1 MENFNQVDFLKM
13 LSAHLKP
20 GYGLSDWLS
29 DSLGI
34 DRSTASKK
42 MRNESKLSIHE
53 LAIICAAIPEAFALL
68 PTYMGLPHHFVA
80 LFNGFKNEQELQINM
95 KRTLGLFDKISQGQN
110 ELKYVGRDL
119 SYFFF
124 LSRPALF
131 EFKISVWTNS
141 ILTDGIVP
149 LSDSTQEI
157 AQELMQAYRQVNSV
171 ELWND
176 SGIYNLKRQM
186 DYTLMVGKLSENDYK
201 KIQADIME
209 ALNEFEQMA
218 DMGNKGAAMGKF
230 DLYGSSYCTMSN
242 GGLVTTPDLEMLLTA
257 SVGVQ
262 LISTTFPEMVQ
273 SFKEHWIGN
282 MKTAK
287 LLSMANTAERVAFFD
302 FLRKAMKYSSKDGR

>member
-42 MRNESKLSIHE
+42 LRNESKLSINE
-53 LAIICAAIPEAFALL
+53 LAMICTAIPEAFALL
-68 PTYMGLPHHFVA
+68 PTYMGLPYHFVA
-80 LFNGFKNEQELQINM
+80 QFNGFKNEQELQVNM
-95 KRTLGLFDKISQGQN
+95 KRTIALFNKISQGQN

-124 LSRPALF
+124 LSQPALF

-141 ILTDGIVP
+141 ILSDGIIR
-149 LSDSTQEI
+149 LSESTQEI
-157 AQELMQAYRQVNSV
+157 ARDLMQAYRQVNSI

-186 DYTLMVGKLSENDYK
+186 DYTLMVGKLSETDYK
-201 KIQADIME
+201 KIQSDIMD
-209 ALNEFEQMA
+209 ALNEFELMA
-218 DMGNKGAAMGKF
+218 DKGNKSPAMGKF

-262 LISTTFPEMVQ
+262 LINTTYPSIVQ

-287 LLSMANTAERVAFFD
+287 GLSMANTAERVAFFS
-302 FLRKAMKYSSKDGR
+302 FLRNAMKSSEKDGH